1 MKKLLVFSC
10 LTVFI
15 FGIVGTAGALVYS
28 DVYDPNDDLFLQC
41 WDSREWQFDIRDDGF
56 NPDKQDVLS
65 AEVTLSL
72 YDDKDSWGWW
82 PEYAILQEG
91 TNFFVWE
98 VNTGDIAFTV
108 GSLMT
113 LSDSGTVDCRLT
125 ALFGD
130 FYLDSASLSAE
141 ATDGPIAPVP
151 EPSIM
156 LLLGC
161 GFVCVAGFGWKRFS
175 KKSTDDR
182 Q

>member
-1 MKKLLVFSC
+1 MKKVLVFSC

-15 FGIVGTAGALVYS
+15 FSLAGTAGALVYS
-28 DVYDPNDDLFLQC
+28 DVYDPNHDLFLQC
-41 WDSREWQFDIRDDGF
+41 GDTRKWQFDITDDGF
-56 NPDKQDVLS
+56 NPIEQDVLS

-72 YDDKDSWGWW
+72 YDDKDFWW
-82 PEYAILQEG
+82 PELAILQG
-91 TNFFVWE
+91 GANFFLWE
-98 VNTGDIAFTV
+98 VDTGNIAFTV
-108 GSLMT
+108 ASLMT
-113 LSDSGTVDCRLT
+113 LSDYGTVDCKLT
-125 ALFGD
+125 AVFGD